1 MRFILFICFLNVI
14 VWRRI
19 TPPLYQRGI
28 WRQIKMRFAEQMIE
42 DAGRAP
48 GHQAQAA
55 FSAAVAVDTGI
66 HRINPVLLRPL
77 PLKVKIR

>member
-1 MRFILFICFLNVI
+1 
-14 VWRRI
+14 
-19 TPPLYQRGI
+19 
-28 WRQIKMRFAEQMIE
+28 MRFAEQMIE

-55 FSAAVAVDTGI
+55 FSAAVAAGI
-66 HRINPVLLRPL
+66 YRINPVLLRPL